1 MKEARIK
8 ILELLKDGHIDA
20 KMAET
25 MLDALDDE
33 KKLETTEVVNKQSFK
48 TLKILINDEKGEN
61 VNISIPLEFAKLL
74 KTGNFKT
81 DLSNN
86 DIDIDKIIQLANS
99 GIVGDIVN
107 IKTSE
112 GKTVVIKVE

>member
-33 KKLETTEVVNKQSFK
+33 KN
-48 TLKILINDEKGEN
+48 
-61 VNISIPLEFAKLL
+61 
-74 KTGNFKT
+74 
-81 DLSNN
+81 
-86 DIDIDKIIQLANS
+86 
-99 GIVGDIVN
+99 
-107 IKTSE
+107 
-112 GKTVVIKVE
+112 